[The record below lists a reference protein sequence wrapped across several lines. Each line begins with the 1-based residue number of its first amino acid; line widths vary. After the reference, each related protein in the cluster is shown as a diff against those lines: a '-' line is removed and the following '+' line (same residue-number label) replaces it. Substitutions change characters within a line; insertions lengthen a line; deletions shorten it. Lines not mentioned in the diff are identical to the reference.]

1 MASIEGA
8 ITDLKLVN
16 KTDDKGV
23 PLPVAGEFK
32 FHTKSPASI
41 WSVKV
46 TPDQVES
53 GVYKQLEKLQS
64 DPSGWGLKPV
74 LLNLEYYEGA
84 NVARQMEWK
93 GFRLNSIADTEQ
105 PKG

>member
-8 ITDLKLVN
+8 ITDLQRVN
-16 KTDDKGV
+16 RTDDKGA
-23 PLPVAGEFK
+23 PLPETAEFK

-41 WSVKV
+41 WTVKV
-46 TPDQVES
+46 TNDQMAN
-53 GVYKQLEKLQS
+53 GTFAQLEKLQS
-64 DPSGWGLKPV
+64 DPNGWGLKPV

-93 GFRLNSIADTEQ
+93 GFRLNSIAPQ
-105 PKG
+105 QAK